1 MLIYLYGLPGVG
13 KNYIGEIFK
22 NKFNFHFQDADEYLP
37 MNMKNKLKN
46 EEHFTI
52 KEVENYHKIIANNIS
67 ELKLIYPNLVISQAS
82 LFKEHRK
89 IIKKLNPEIHFIH
102 IRSDIN
108 TINKRIKKRKGLVTK
123 DYSDHLQKFLE
134 IGTNDKFIENSSDT
148 SIDDLTIIIK
158 DLLHHI
164 IIN

>member
-46 EEHFTI
+46 EDHFTI
-52 KEVENYHKIIANNIS
+52 KEVKNYHKIIANNIS
-67 ELKLIYPNLVISQAS
+67 ELKLIYSNLVISQAS

-89 IIKKLNPEIHFIH
+89 IIKELNPEIYFIH

-108 TINKRIKKRKGLVTK
+108 TINKRIKKRKGYVTQE
-123 DYSDHLQKFLE
+123 YSDHLQQFLE
-134 IGTNDKFIENSSDT
+134 IGPNDKYIENNFDT
-148 SIDDLTIIIK
+148 TIEDLTNVIK